1 MESHLWHA
9 ANRPP
14 QQGPGTVEEPSSV
27 PPPCGARA
35 SQEDIDWHAWFR
47 NLGRQTRTL
56 RELLGLSQERLARLA
71 GVHQGTVSRFE
82 RGTAQ
87 GTPAVVMFKL
97 AVTLA
102 RQCRAEN
109 HELLAKPL
117 VRVLDDIEE
126 LVPVRAVRDL
136 PTIARDPQ
144 AGQLQIL
151 FMAAPPRAREAVLSI
166 VRAFCPMGSH
176 PRNDPV

>member
-1 MESHLWHA
+1 
-9 ANRPP
+9 
-14 QQGPGTVEEPSSV
+14 
-27 PPPCGARA
+27 
-35 SQEDIDWHAWFR
+35 
-47 NLGRQTRTL
+47 
-56 RELLGLSQERLARLA
+56 LA

-82 RGTAQ
+82 RGSAQ
-87 GTPAVVMFKL
+87 GTPAVVMF

-126 LVPVRAVRDL
+126 LVPVRAVRDV
-136 PTIARDPQ
+136 PMIARDPQ

-166 VRAFCPMGSH
+166 ARAFCLMAGSH